1 MSGVLI
7 CNAGIRRKPENDW
20 ETDIGYK
27 ITPECRRQSYAT
39 EGAADLVTYGFN
51 QMELHQISPWRIV
64 ENRASARALEKLGP
78 GENGNF
84 GRPNSSRTIGMVT

>member
-1 MSGVLI
+1 LAVTFRVSGVLI

-27 ITPECRRQSYAT
+27 ITPECRGQSYAT

-51 QMELHQISPWRIV
+51 QMGLHQISPWRIA
-64 ENRASARALEKLGP
+64 ENRASARALEKLGTR
-78 GENGNF
+78 GKGQL
-84 GRPNSSRTIGMVT
+84 R

>member
-1 MSGVLI
+1 MAVTLRVSGVLI

-51 QMELHQISPWRIV
+51 QMGLHQISPWRIA
-64 ENRASARALEKLGP
+64 ENRASGKALEKLDPQGK
-78 GENGNF
+78 GQL
-84 GRPNSSRTIGMVT
+84 R

>member
-1 MSGVLI
+1 MAVTLRVSGVLI

-27 ITPECRRQSYAT
+27 ITPECRGQSYAT

-51 QMELHQISPWRIV
+51 QRGCTGYHRGVSRRIGHQPR
-64 ENRASARALEKLGP
+64 R
-78 GENGNF
+78 
-84 GRPNSSRTIGMVT
+84 

>member
-1 MSGVLI
+1 MAVTLRVSGVLI
-7 CNAGIRRKPENDW
+7 CNAGIRLKPENDW

-51 QMELHQISPWRIV
+51 QMGLHQISPWRIA
-64 ENRASARALEKLGP
+64 ENRASARALEKLGTR
-78 GENGNF
+78 GKGQL
-84 GRPNSSRTIGMVT
+84 R